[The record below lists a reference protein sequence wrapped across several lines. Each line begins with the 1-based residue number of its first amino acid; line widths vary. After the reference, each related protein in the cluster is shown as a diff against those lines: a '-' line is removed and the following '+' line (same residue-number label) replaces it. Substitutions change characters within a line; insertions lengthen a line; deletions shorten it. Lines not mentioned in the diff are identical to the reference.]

1 MIQTLTDIS
10 KRKGD
15 IAKYAVLSA
24 ILNPKSPCQLLAA
37 AEAVAISLTLAGA
50 LSITAALSLAVTLL
64 SNATDFLGQ
73 SQL

>member
-15 IAKYAVLSA
+15 IAKYAVPSA
-24 ILNPKSPCQLLAA
+24 ELNPKCPCQLLAA
-37 AEAVAISLTLAGA
+37 AEAVAISLTQAGA
-50 LSITAALSLAVTLL
+50 LSITAALSLAVILL